1 MKKTNAIIILD
12 GYGLSDKTQG
22 NAIKKAE
29 TPYLDYLFKAYPH
42 SKLKASG
49 LDVGLPDGQMGN
61 SEVGHLNLGA
71 GRVVYQDITTI
82 DRAIESGEF
91 FKNPAFLHAI
101 SNAKQNNKALHLVGL
116 CSDGGVHSSLNHL
129 FALIKTAAAHGLK
142 NVFIHCITDGRDTPP
157 QSAGGYIKAIEDECA
172 RVGAGRIA
180 TVVGR
185 YYYMD
190 RDNRWERVALGYKC
204 VFEGEGERKESAGD
218 AVLDSYK
225 DGITDEFI
233 KPCVVGGY
241 AGAAIAD
248 SIIFFNFRADRAR
261 QITRAVLD
269 KDFDSFPRKEFLQVC
284 YAGMTQY
291 DAAFD
296 FENYYTAFPPKR
308 ITNTLGEVLAA
319 AGLTQARI
327 AETEKYAHV
336 TFFFD
341 GGVEA
346 EKAGE
351 TRVLIP
357 SPKVATYDL
366 KPEMSAAE
374 VAAAGAKTAG
384 TVDALILNFAGCD
397 MVGHTG
403 ELAATV
409 AAAEAVDSALKTV
422 VEAVLKSGGTA
433 FILSDHGNAE
443 EMVFED
449 GTPQTA
455 HTTSLVPLIIAGEE
469 YKSRQVSDG
478 ALCDAAP
485 TFLGVCGVAVPKE
498 MTGKNLIKQ

>member
-22 NAIKKAE
+22 NAIKQAK
-29 TPYLDYLFKAYPH
+29 TPYLDYLFKTYPH

-71 GRVVYQDITTI
+71 GRVVYQDITMI
-82 DRAIESGEF
+82 DRTIESGEF
-91 FKNPAFLHAI
+91 FNNPAFLRVI
-101 SNAKQNNKALHLVGL
+101 DNAKQKNKALHLVGL

-129 FALIKTAAAHGLK
+129 FALIKMAAAQGLK

-157 QSAGGYIKAIEDECA
+157 QSAGGFIKEIEKECA
-172 RVGAGRIA
+172 RIGAGRVA

-190 RDNRWERVALGYKC
+190 RDNRWERVALGYNC
-204 VFEGEGERKESAGD
+204 VFEGEGERKESAGI
-218 AVLDSYK
+218 AAADSYK
-225 DGITDEFI
+225 NGITDEFI
-233 KPCVVGGY
+233 KPCVIGDY
-241 AGAAIAD
+241 AGAAKGD
-248 SIIFFNFRADRAR
+248 SVIFFNFRADRAR

-296 FENYYTAFPPKR
+296 FENYYTAFPPKQ
-308 ITNTLGEVLAA
+308 IANTLGDVLAA

-366 KPEMSAAE
+366 APAMSAEEAA
-374 VAAAGAKTAG
+374 VAGVASAGK
-384 TVDALILNFAGCD
+384 VDALILNFANCD

-403 ELAATV
+403 DLAAAT
-409 AAAEAVDSALKTV
+409 AAVEAVDSALKV
-422 VEAVLKSGGTA
+422 VTEAVLKTGGTV

-443 EMVFED
+443 EMIFED

-455 HTTSLVPLIIAGEE
+455 HTTSFVPFIATGE
-469 YKSRQVSDG
+469 KLKGQRIADG
-478 ALCDAAP
+478 ALCDIAP
-485 TFLGVCGVAVPKE
+485 TFLKLCGVAIPKE
-498 MTGKNLIKQ
+498 MTGRVLIE